1 MKPISN
7 HTGQYFRQ
15 IPKNSYLSS
24 CVLKLNNHTWKA
36 HGELEPLAQKI
47 CRAERKKF
55 IVRDKNVNQ
64 EAMVELGQNYTLNN
78 MRNVIVKS

>member
-15 IPKNSYLSS
+15 IPKFPKFLPFLFPEIKQSHMENLLLLAPKNLSS
-24 CVLKLNNHTWKA
+24 RT
-36 HGELEPLAQKI
+36 E
-47 CRAERKKF
+47 KF

-64 EAMVELGQNYTLNN
+64 WAMGKLGKTIL
-78 MRNVIVKS
+78 